1 VFFQVSFLNAK
12 GGVEK
17 QRASHLVREGS
28 HFHFG
33 FCNKKIQ
40 RLFTILYDL
49 TDETYMNYW
58 LMKTEP
64 STFSWD
70 DLVRDKKTGWD
81 GVRNFQARNNLKA
94 MKKGDLAFIY
104 HSMDDKAVVG
114 IAKITKENYPDPKD
128 KDWVAVE
135 ISPEKKLKRPVTLAE
150 VKADKRLTDMVL
162 VKSSR
167 LSVQPVTAAEFDMI
181 VALSEKKVN

>member
-1 VFFQVSFLNAK
+1 
-12 GGVEK
+12 
-17 QRASHLVREGS
+17 
-28 HFHFG
+28 
-33 FCNKKIQ
+33 
-40 RLFTILYDL
+40 
-49 TDETYMNYW
+49 MNYW

-114 IAKITKENYPDPKD
+114 IAKITKEHYPDPKD

-150 VKADKRLTDMVL
+150 VKADKRLVDMVL

-181 VALSEKKVN
+181 VALSEKKAN